1 MWIRHFAIV
10 SAIWSLATGCPTSD
24 KVTGPCTPAESRQF
38 TAPWNELSDDELY
51 AEVLGACGH
60 VFVGFKEAGAVRGVD
75 PYGRNLT
82 SAETVSAMKSF
93 LLERGFTFEWI
104 AIDLPHLSARMPL
117 SRRLVREVRHH
128 PNIDYL
134 EPIYPGTYLGR
145 D

>member
-1 MWIRHFAIV
+1 MLMRRFAIPL
-10 SAIWSLATGCPTSD
+10 AIWSLAAGCTAGD
-24 KVTGPCTPAESRQF
+24 EFTGPCTPAETRRF
-38 TAPWNELSDDELY
+38 TAPWSQLSDDELY
-51 AEVLGACGH
+51 AEVLGACGR
-60 VFVGFKEAGAVRGVD
+60 VFVGFKEADAVRGVD

-104 AIDLPHLSARMPL
+104 ATDLPHLTARMPL

-128 PNIDYL
+128 PNVDYL
-134 EPIYPGTYLGR
+134 EPLYPGTYLGR